1 MLEAKVD
8 KSDEEYLTLSLS
20 FFLSFATVCL
30 SGFTT
35 ARILLKERARSDDD
49 DDLAFDRE
57 KREPGGVFVGRRRLR
72 LFEEV

>member
-49 DDLAFDRE
+49 YDLAFDRE
-57 KREPGGVFVGRRRLR
+57 NRGGGL
-72 LFEEV
+72 

>member
-35 ARILLKERARSDDD
+35 ARILLKERARSDYDD
-49 DDLAFDRE
+49 DDHAFDRE
-57 KREPGGVFVGRRRLR
+57 NRGGCL
-72 LFEEV
+72 